1 MKAYTYILLL
11 SALPLLLGSCSKDT
25 PENPD
30 EEKIAVTE
38 IETSLGSRD
47 GSSAMENQTKAT
59 LSDYAVN
66 TSFDPTFSTSTNG
79 SLTARGGNGWK
90 LDVQILKSGVTYT
103 PGHGIF
109 SLNGTNWVVDASSP
123 NNPPFFPNY
132 SRQNVNATL
141 YPTGWTPG
149 AAIATNQAATDGS
162 GLLAQDILV
171 QNPGAVLPAH
181 KPKITLRHA
190 NSMVDVMLTNVTRAQ
205 IQGVVVIANSIT
217 YTPYEIT
224 TRPGYIEFLA
234 IIPTGVTNP
243 QIQVTTQQGAVYT
256 ETLTLTRPTQI
267 NTCYCAKLTGLE
279 LMLSSVTVID
289 WAIGKAIEGEYSA
302 ITSYPAFRG
311 TPGLSIIVTYF
322 NGLTQPLTFNAQGED
337 VAKPLGRR
345 ITGIQIVSTGQ
356 QIPINPALVLNS
368 MVIDLNP
375 YLP

>member
-1 MKAYTYILLL
+1 MKAYNYILLL

-30 EEKIAVTE
+30 GEKIAVTE
-38 IETSLGSRD
+38 IETTLGSRD
-47 GSSAMENQTKAT
+47 GSSTAGNKTKAT

-66 TSFDPTFSTSTNG
+66 TDYDPTFHTSVNG

-109 SLNGTNWVVDASSP
+109 SLSGGNWIVDASSP

-132 SRQNVNATL
+132 TRQNVNATL
-141 YPTGWTPG
+141 YPTGWTSG
-149 AAIATNQAATDGS
+149 TAIATNQGATDGS
-162 GLLAQDILV
+162 ALLAQDILV
-171 QNPGAVLPAH
+171 QNPGAVFPAH
-181 KPKITLRHA
+181 KPKVTLRHA
-190 NSMVDVMLTNVTRAQ
+190 NSMVDVMLTNVTRNQ
-205 IQGVVVIANSIT
+205 IQNVVVIANNVT

-224 TRPGYIEFLA
+224 TRAGYIEFLA

-243 QIQVTTQQGAVYT
+243 QIQVTTQDGAVYT
-256 ETLTLTRPTQI
+256 ETLALTRPTQI

-279 LMLSSVTVID
+279 LLLSSVTVID
-289 WAIGKAIEGEYSA
+289 WTIGKALEGEYSA
-302 ITSYPAFRG
+302 ITSEPAFRG
-311 TPGLSIIVTYF
+311 TPGLSVIITYF
-322 NGLTQPLTFNAQGED
+322 NGLTQELTFNTQGEA

-345 ITGIQIVSTGQ
+345 ITNIEIVSTGQ